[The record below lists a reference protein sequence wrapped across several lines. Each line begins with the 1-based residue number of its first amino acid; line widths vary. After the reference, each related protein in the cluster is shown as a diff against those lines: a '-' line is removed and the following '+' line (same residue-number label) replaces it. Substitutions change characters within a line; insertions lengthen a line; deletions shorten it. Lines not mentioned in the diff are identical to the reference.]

1 MNPSSGA
8 STVTVVQFGELVIMS
23 TIRMASGLWAA
34 ALKAL
39 VSSRITALVVTELLL
54 AAMSSANI

>member
-1 MNPSSGA
+1 
-8 STVTVVQFGELVIMS
+8 MS

-39 VSSRITALVVTELLL
+39 VSSRITALVVTKLLL
-54 AAMSSANI
+54 AAMTRLKKGSWVLSVESVMTVP